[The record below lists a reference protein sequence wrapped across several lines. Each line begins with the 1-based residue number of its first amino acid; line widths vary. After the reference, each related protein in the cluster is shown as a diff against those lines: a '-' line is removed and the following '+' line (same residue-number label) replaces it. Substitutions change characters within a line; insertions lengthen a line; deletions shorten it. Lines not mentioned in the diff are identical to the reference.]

1 MSLTFSGCWD
11 YLSITDINIISG
23 VAVDMVPE
31 TGEYLLTFEIVN
43 VSNGPEG
50 VAKSIYSTAEGFTMF
65 EAVRNAKK
73 KLANQFYFG
82 NMQLLVINQEIAEN
96 IGISMILDAL
106 LRDGEPRETVS
117 IIVSKEEDAKSIL
130 LEKRL
135 DTTSVSYELNDMIEY
150 DSKITVATKNVHIF
164 QAYNY
169 LNETGKSLIL
179 PAVKF
184 SQRKKSVEIR
194 GSEEGNN
201 ESKDESEGGEDE
213 PKIVELGGIALM
225 PNDRLVGYLSA
236 DETNYFLI
244 AVNDIKG
251 GSFNFGL
258 EPNTNNDMSLEIR
271 KSRTSH
277 KFTYRDGRLKIHF
290 KIKNNMNLI
299 EMKKPLDILAKD
311 VRERIEKRSAE
322 ELTKRIEAVIYKA
335 QNEFKSDIFS
345 FGNMLYKSD
354 PKLWS
359 QLEADWNNHFCNA
372 EIEIEAETK
381 LINTGITLYTAQ

>member
-1 MSLTFSGCWD
+1 
-11 YLSITDINIISG
+11 
-23 VAVDMVPE
+23 
-31 TGEYLLTFEIVN
+31 
-43 VSNGPEG
+43 
-50 VAKSIYSTAEGFTMF
+50 
-65 EAVRNAKK
+65 
-73 KLANQFYFG
+73 
-82 NMQLLVINQEIAEN
+82 
-96 IGISMILDAL
+96 
-106 LRDGEPRETVS
+106 
-117 IIVSKEEDAKSIL
+117 
-130 LEKRL
+130 
-135 DTTSVSYELNDMIEY
+135 
-150 DSKITVATKNVHIF
+150 
-164 QAYNY
+164 
-169 LNETGKSLIL
+169 
-179 PAVKF
+179 
-184 SQRKKSVEIR
+184 
-194 GSEEGNN
+194 
-201 ESKDESEGGEDE
+201 
-213 PKIVELGGIALM
+213 M